1 MSERE
6 IYIVGTKV
14 GGFKHNDGTDTNI
27 IILIHILLFYCMNK
41 MSSQDRR
48 VMTISNQNNW
58 PLVNY
63 RDAQGRGFPCA
74 CRTHYL
80 RQAKNNGS
88 KQQMKPNR
96 EHKNTSR
103 QKIQKPH
110 THKIHSS
117 HELKIK
123 SNSITFQVFYKIQR
137 MHGCTTTVRAEC
149 THMERGSR
157 LLTSDRLLVL
167 CFSLWLSSG
176 SDLYPASMSTKR
188 KHRVNPKHVTWTMEH
203 LSHK

>member
-1 MSERE
+1 
-6 IYIVGTKV
+6 
-14 GGFKHNDGTDTNI
+14 
-27 IILIHILLFYCMNK
+27 

-48 VMTISNQNNW
+48 VMTISNQNYW

-103 QKIQKPH
+103 QKIQKSH
-110 THKIHSS
+110 THKIHSR
-117 HELKIK
+117 HELKSK
-123 SNSITFQVFYKIQR
+123 SNSIFFSGILQDSENARLYDYSTGWVYSHGAGLSTLDVRQTLGSLFQSVTQFWFRSVSSIYVYEKKAQSESQTCHLNYGTPFTEIDLD
-137 MHGCTTTVRAEC
+137 
-149 THMERGSR
+149 
-157 LLTSDRLLVL
+157 LLS
-167 CFSLWLSSG
+167 
-176 SDLYPASMSTKR
+176 Y
-188 KHRVNPKHVTWTMEH
+188 
-203 LSHK
+203 

>member
-1 MSERE
+1 
-6 IYIVGTKV
+6 
-14 GGFKHNDGTDTNI
+14 
-27 IILIHILLFYCMNK
+27 

-48 VMTISNQNNW
+48 VMNISNQNYW

-74 CRTHYL
+74 CRNTTYGRLKTMEASSKWNQIVCTKTHQGKKFRNL
-80 RQAKNNGS
+80 
-88 KQQMKPNR
+88 
-96 EHKNTSR
+96 
-103 QKIQKPH
+103 
-110 THKIHSS
+110 IHIRFTLVMNS
-117 HELKIK
+117 KIK

-137 MHGCTTTVRAEC
+137 MHGCMTTVQAEC

-167 CFSLWLSSG
+167 CFNLWLSSG

>member
-6 IYIVGTKV
+6 IYIVGTEV

-48 VMTISNQNNW
+48 VMTISNQNYW

-117 HELKIK
+117 RELK
-123 SNSITFQVFYKIQR
+123 NQNQ
-137 MHGCTTTVRAEC
+137 TVLLFKYFTRFREC
-149 THMERGSR
+149 TAVR
-157 LLTSDRLLVL
+157 LQYGLSVLTWSGALDSWRQTDSW
-167 CFSLWLSSG
+167 FSVSVC
-176 SDLYPASMSTKR
+176 D
-188 KHRVNPKHVTWTMEH
+188 
-203 LSHK
+203 

>member
-1 MSERE
+1 
-6 IYIVGTKV
+6 
-14 GGFKHNDGTDTNI
+14 
-27 IILIHILLFYCMNK
+27 
-41 MSSQDRR
+41 
-48 VMTISNQNNW
+48 MTISNQNNW

-117 HELKIK
+117 PELKNQNQTVLLFKYFTRFRECTAVRLQYGLSVLTWSGALDSWRQTDSWFSVSVCDSVLVPICIQHLCLRKESTEWIPNMSPELWNTFHINRSRFIIILNHK
-123 SNSITFQVFYKIQR
+123 SNVYNTTLPFSKLTQSMQVWAFLNMYK
-137 MHGCTTTVRAEC
+137 
-149 THMERGSR
+149 
-157 LLTSDRLLVL
+157 
-167 CFSLWLSSG
+167 
-176 SDLYPASMSTKR
+176 
-188 KHRVNPKHVTWTMEH
+188 
-203 LSHK
+203 